1 MDASAVIFVKPDSV
15 LRYSSCSSTISRS
28 TSSGLRPVHEVSMV
42 MMGWST
48 LGISWIGMVKSA
60 MRPNN
65 TVRITP
71 TLTLTGFWMAKRMM
85 SMK

>member
-1 MDASAVIFVKPDSV
+1 
-15 LRYSSCSSTISRS
+15 
-28 TSSGLRPVHEVSMV
+28 MV

-48 LGISWIGMVKSA
+48 LGMSWMGMVNSA